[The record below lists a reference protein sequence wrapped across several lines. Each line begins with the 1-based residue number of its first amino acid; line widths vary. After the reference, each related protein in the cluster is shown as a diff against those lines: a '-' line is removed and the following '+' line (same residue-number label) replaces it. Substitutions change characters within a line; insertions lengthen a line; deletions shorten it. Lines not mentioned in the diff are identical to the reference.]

1 MNCLKKLVQILKK
14 KVVKLHIVI
23 TRPKEDSLFLIER
36 LKKLG
41 HTVTHLPVIKIEEL
55 KTEKINLQKY
65 KAVIFTSSN
74 AIKFL
79 NLDKIE
85 SKIKC
90 YCVGKT
96 TEFTARRAGFL
107 NTYTSEGT
115 VDSLIELI
123 IRSLEN
129 KSGKLLYVSSEFISK
144 DLDVDLKSA
153 GFSVD
158 RISNYTSIPIEQI
171 DKNTLSFL
179 EKKPP
184 DVIFV
189 YSSRSAKNLFNL
201 LNKYSLLNVV
211 TQTNLMCISEK
222 VLLALKHIKW
232 KKVFIFN
239 PGEEEFL
246 LNKIR

>member
-1 MNCLKKLVQILKK
+1 
-14 KVVKLHIVI
+14 LHIVI
-23 TRPKEDSLFLIER
+23 TRPKEDSLFLIDS

-55 KTEKINLQKY
+55 KTEKINFYNY

-79 NLDKIE
+79 NVDKFD

-96 TEFTARRAGFL
+96 TEFKARQVGFI
-107 NTYTSEGT
+107 NTYSSEGT

-123 IRSLEN
+123 IRSFEN
-129 KSGKLLYVSSEFISK
+129 KSGKLLYLSSEFISK
-144 DLDVDLKSA
+144 DLDIDLINA

-158 RISNYTSIPIEQI
+158 KISNYTTSPIEEI
-171 DKNTLSFL
+171 DKNTLNFFI
-179 EKKPP
+179 KKSP

-189 YSSRSAKNLFNL
+189 YSSKSAKNLFNL
-201 LNKYSLLNVV
+201 INKYSLLNVV
-211 TQTNLMCISEK
+211 TQSNLMCISEK
-222 VLLALKHIKW
+222 VLLVLKQIKW
-232 KKVFIFN
+232 KNVFIFS